1 MVKYIILF
9 FILLFNFTSNG
20 QGAIE
25 KKRKLNEKIFF
36 GASLGF
42 QFGDITAIEIAPT
55 VGYIPITN
63 LYVGLK
69 GEYAY
74 YNNNI
79 YNYSTDIY
87 GGSIFCMYDFYKSFL
102 AYGEYELLSL
112 ETAYF
117 DPSNYN
123 GTNDRYL
130 EHTPLIGG
138 GYLQSLGG
146 RSKIMLLV
154 LWNLNESYK
163 SYYANPV
170 IKISF
175 LF

>member
-1 MVKYIILF
+1 MKRLVILF
-9 FILLFNFTSNG
+9 FSIIVTSALFG

-55 VGYIPITN
+55 VGYIPVTN
-63 LYVGLK
+63 LYVGVK

-74 YNNNI
+74 YKDNT
-79 YNYSTDIY
+79 YNMSTDIY

-123 GTNDRYL
+123 GTNDRYW

-170 IKISF
+170 VKISF